1 MLRPATDDD
10 LADMLAWRNQE
21 TNRAVSV
28 QSHVITADEHRA
40 WWEKV
45 RADPSREVDMFVSGG
60 RTLGVVTYFD
70 IDRDAGSAWW
80 GFYLDSET
88 TESEGL
94 GLTAWMQVMR
104 DGVDHA
110 FDELGVD
117 VLLGEVLGHNEA
129 VRMMNRRF
137 RFVEGEPE
145 QREVDGQTL
154 EVIPI
159 RLDRAQRRTRKS
171 STGSPRSAE

>member
-1 MLRPATDDD
+1 
-10 LADMLAWRNQE
+10 MLAWRNQE
-21 TNRAVSV
+21 TNRAVSI
-28 QSHVITADEHRA
+28 QSHVITPEEHAA
-40 WWEKV
+40 WWERVK
-45 RADPSREVDMFVSGG
+45 ADPTRQVMMFESAG

-70 IDRDAGSAWW
+70 LDRDAGSTWW

-88 TESEGL
+88 IEAEGI
-94 GLTAWMQVMR
+94 GLTAWMQVMG

-117 VLLGEVLGHNEA
+117 VLLGEVLAHNEA

-145 QREVDGQTL
+145 QREAEGRTI
-154 EVIPI
+154 EAIPI
-159 RLDRAQRRTRKS
+159 RLDKANRRT
-171 STGSPRSAE
+171 PRSKQA

>member
-1 MLRPATDDD
+1 MLRPATDAD
-10 LADMLAWRNQE
+10 LDDMLAWRNQE
-21 TNRAVSV
+21 TNRAVSI
-28 QSHVITADEHRA
+28 QSHVIAPDEHRA
-40 WWEKV
+40 WWEEV
-45 RADPSREVDMFVSGG
+45 RNDPSREVHMFVSDG

-70 IDRDAGSAWW
+70 IDRNAASASW

-88 TESEGL
+88 TEAEGI

-110 FDELGVD
+110 FDVLGVD
-117 VLLGEVLGHNEA
+117 VLRGEVLGHNEA

-145 QREVDGQTL
+145 QREEDGRTV

-159 RLDRAQRRTRKS
+159 RLDRENRRTPRTR
-171 STGSPRSAE
+171 STS

>member
-10 LADMLAWRNQE
+10 LDDMLAWRNQE
-21 TNRAVSV
+21 TNRAVSI

-40 WWEKV
+40 WWEK
-45 RADPSREVDMFVSGG
+45 AKDDPAREVNMFVAGG

-70 IDRDAGSAWW
+70 IDHDARTAWW

-88 TESEGL
+88 TEAEGI
-94 GLTAWMQVMR
+94 GLTAWMQVMS

-110 FDELGVD
+110 FDVLGVD
-117 VLLGEVLGHNEA
+117 VLLGEVLAHNEA

-145 QREVDGQTL
+145 QRETDGGTL

-159 RLDRAQRRTRKS
+159 RLERAHRRTPKS
-171 STGSPRSAE
+171 RSTA

>member
-10 LADMLAWRNQE
+10 LDDMLSWRNQE
-21 TNRAVSV
+21 TNRAVSI
-28 QSHVITADEHRA
+28 QSHVILPEEHAA
-40 WWEKV
+40 WWERVK
-45 RADPSREVDMFVSGG
+45 ADPSREVLMFEAGG

-70 IDRDAGSAWW
+70 IDRDEGSAWW

-88 TESEGL
+88 VTAEGL
-94 GLTAWMQVMR
+94 GLTAWMQVMG

-110 FDELGVD
+110 FDSLGVD
-117 VLLGEVLGHNEA
+117 VLHGEVLAHNES

-145 QREVDGQTL
+145 TREADGRTV

-159 RLDRAQRRTRKS
+159 RLDRADRRTPK
-171 STGSPRSAE
+171 SPRSTA

>member
-10 LADMLAWRNQE
+10 LADMLTWRNQE
-21 TNRAVSV
+21 TNRAVSI
-28 QSHVITADEHRA
+28 QSHVITGDEHRA
-40 WWEKV
+40 WWERVKK
-45 RADPSREVDMFVSGG
+45 DPTREVHMFVSAG

-70 IDRDAGSAWW
+70 IDRDARSASW

-88 TESEGL
+88 TEAEGI
-94 GLTAWMQVMR
+94 GLTAWMQVMG

-110 FDELGVD
+110 FDVLGVD

-137 RFVEGEPE
+137 RFAEGEPE
-145 QREVDGQTL
+145 QRELDGRTV

-159 RLDRAQRRTRKS
+159 RLDRAQRRTRKT
-171 STGSPRSAE
+171 TGSRSAE